1 MARRKRS
8 AGGGGEADA
17 SIAGLTIAEAEA
29 ELARLARDIAHHD
42 ERYFKD
48 DDPEISD
55 ADYDA
60 LRRRN
65 AAIEEAFPDLVR
77 ADSPSRRIGAGP
89 AEKFGKVRHRVPM
102 LSLGNAFAP
111 EEVEEFVARIRRFL
125 KLADTAPLQFTA
137 EPKID
142 GLSISLRYEAGRLV
156 EAATRGDGDE
166 GENVTAQCR
175 TIRDIPRRAEGGR
188 HARSVRGPRRD
199 LHDAQGLRRPECRA
213 GAQRRARC
221 FANPRNAAAGSL
233 RQLDPAITAT
243 RPLRFFAYA
252 WGEISALPAETQW
265 DVLQAIER
273 WGFPVNPRIT
283 AAATARRA

>member
-77 ADSPSRRIGAGP
+77 ADSPSRRVGAGP
-89 AEKFGKVRHRVPM
+89 AEKFSKVRHRVPM

-125 KLADTAPLQFTA
+125 KLADTAPLA
-137 EPKID
+137 IH
-142 GLSISLRYEAGRLV
+142 
-156 EAATRGDGDE
+156 
-166 GENVTAQCR
+166 
-175 TIRDIPRRAEGGR
+175 RRAQDRRTVDLAALRGGP
-188 HARSVRGPRRD
+188 ADRG
-199 LHDAQGLRRPECRA
+199 G
-213 GAQRRARC
+213 
-221 FANPRNAAAGSL
+221 
-233 RQLDPAITAT
+233 DP
-243 RPLRFFAYA
+243 
-252 WGEISALPAETQW
+252 W
-265 DVLQAIER
+265 R
-273 WGFPVNPRIT
+273 WL
-283 AAATARRA
+283 